1 MSSYRHREDKRR
13 IHPAGNDLILSSSQR
28 RIIGTEMIADRF
40 AVDDRSKCAAEVA
53 HMITSAALFDNKVVA
68 GGVDSPFAFSVSIA

>member
-28 RIIGTEMIADRF
+28 CIIGAEMIADGF

-53 HMITSAALFDNKVVA
+53 HMMTAAMHFDQEMVA
-68 GGVDSPFAFSVSIA
+68 R